1 MTSATSALK
10 TNYYVSLERVS
21 LGLSLTRIVLGF
33 LLIAIPRTLMK
44 LINVQDTQTAA
55 SVINSRA
62 AGARDV
68 AMGIGT
74 IAAKSSSEK
83 KLWLR
88 LGALCDATDALAAMS
103 RDPGLRFWF
112 RALVPYIAFTTALVE
127 IILSLLVTDSSPVEK
142 PYKEADAQTIN
153 TVKAF

>member
-1 MTSATSALK
+1 MTRPTAALTTK
-10 TNYYVSLERVS
+10 YYVSLERVS
-21 LGLSLTRIVLGF
+21 LGLSLTRIILGF

-44 LINVQDTQTAA
+44 FINVQDTQTAA
-55 SVINSRA
+55 SIITSRD
-62 AGARDV
+62 AGIRDV
-68 AMGIGT
+68 AIGIGT
-74 IAAKSSSEK
+74 IAAKGSSEK

-127 IILSLLVTDSSPVEK
+127 LVLSLLITDSSTDEDPF
-142 PYKEADAQTIN
+142 T
-153 TVKAF
+153 

>member
-1 MTSATSALK
+1 MTSPTTALK
-10 TNYYVSLERVS
+10 TKYYVSLERVS

-55 SVINSRA
+55 SVITSRA
-62 AGARDV
+62 AGVRDV

-74 IAAKSSSEK
+74 IAATSSSEK

-127 IILSLLVTDSSPVEK
+127 IVLSLLITDSTTAEE
-142 PYKEADAQTIN
+142 PYITGDGQTN
-153 TVKAF
+153 NAVKAF

>member
-1 MTSATSALK
+1 MTRPTAALTTK
-10 TNYYVSLERVS
+10 YYVSLERVS
-21 LGLSLTRIVLGF
+21 LGLSLTRIILGF

-44 LINVQDTQTAA
+44 FINVQDTQTAA
-55 SVINSRA
+55 SIITSRA
-62 AGARDV
+62 AGIRDV
-68 AMGIGT
+68 AIGIGT
-74 IAAKSSSEK
+74 IAAKGSSEK

-127 IILSLLVTDSSPVEK
+127 LVLSLLITDSSTDEDPF
-142 PYKEADAQTIN
+142 T
-153 TVKAF
+153 

>member
-1 MTSATSALK
+1 MTRPTSALTTK
-10 TNYYVSLERVS
+10 YYVSLERVS
-21 LGLSLTRIVLGF
+21 LGLSLTRIILGF

-44 LINVQDTQTAA
+44 FINVKDNQTAA
-55 SVINSRA
+55 SIITSRA
-62 AGARDV
+62 AGIRDV

-88 LGALCDATDALAAMS
+88 LGALCDATDAAAAMS

-127 IILSLLVTDSSPVEK
+127 LVLSLLITDSSTDEDPF
-142 PYKEADAQTIN
+142 I
-153 TVKAF
+153 

>member
-1 MTSATSALK
+1 MTRPTAALTTK
-10 TNYYVSLERVS
+10 YYVSLERVS
-21 LGLSLTRIVLGF
+21 LGLSLTRIILGF

-44 LINVQDTQTAA
+44 FINVQDTQTAA
-55 SVINSRA
+55 SIITSRA
-62 AGARDV
+62 AGIRDV
-68 AMGIGT
+68 AIGIGT
-74 IAAKSSSEK
+74 IAAKGSSEK

-127 IILSLLVTDSSPVEK
+127 LVLSLLITDSSTYEDPF
-142 PYKEADAQTIN
+142 I
-153 TVKAF
+153 

>member
-1 MTSATSALK
+1 MTRPTAALTTK
-10 TNYYVSLERVS
+10 YYVSLERVS
-21 LGLSLTRIVLGF
+21 LGLSLTRIILGF

-44 LINVQDTQTAA
+44 FINMQDTQTAG
-55 SVINSRA
+55 SIITSRA
-62 AGARDV
+62 AGIRDV
-68 AMGIGT
+68 AIGIGT
-74 IAAKSSSEK
+74 IAAKGSSEK

-127 IILSLLVTDSSPVEK
+127 LVLSLLITDSSTDENPF
-142 PYKEADAQTIN
+142 T
-153 TVKAF
+153 

>member
-1 MTSATSALK
+1 MTRPTAALTTK
-10 TNYYVSLERVS
+10 YYVSLERVS
-21 LGLSLTRIVLGF
+21 LGLSLTRIILGF

-44 LINVQDTQTAA
+44 FINVKDTQTAA
-55 SVINSRA
+55 SIITSRA
-62 AGARDV
+62 AGIRDV

-127 IILSLLVTDSSPVEK
+127 LVLSLLITDSSTDEDPF
-142 PYKEADAQTIN
+142 I
-153 TVKAF
+153 

>member
-1 MTSATSALK
+1 MTRPTAALTTK
-10 TNYYVSLERVS
+10 YYVSLERVS
-21 LGLSLTRIVLGF
+21 LGLSLTRIILGF

-44 LINVQDTQTAA
+44 FINVQDTQTAA
-55 SVINSRA
+55 SIITSRA
-62 AGARDV
+62 AGIRDV

-74 IAAKSSSEK
+74 IAAKGSSEK

-112 RALVPYIAFTTALVE
+112 RALVPYTAFTTALVE
-127 IILSLLVTDSSPVEK
+127 LVLSLLITDSSTDEDPF
-142 PYKEADAQTIN
+142 I
-153 TVKAF
+153 

>member
-1 MTSATSALK
+1 MTRPTAALTTK
-10 TNYYVSLERVS
+10 YYVSLERVS
-21 LGLSLTRIVLGF
+21 LGLSLTRIILGF

-44 LINVQDTQTAA
+44 FINVHDTQTAA
-55 SVINSRA
+55 SIITSRA
-62 AGARDV
+62 AGIRDV
-68 AMGIGT
+68 AIGIGT
-74 IAAKSSSEK
+74 IAAKGSSEK

-127 IILSLLVTDSSPVEK
+127 LVLSLLITDSSTDEDPF
-142 PYKEADAQTIN
+142 T
-153 TVKAF
+153 

>member
-1 MTSATSALK
+1 MTRPTAALTTK
-10 TNYYVSLERVS
+10 YYVSLERVS
-21 LGLSLTRIVLGF
+21 LGLSLTRIILGF

-44 LINVQDTQTAA
+44 FINVKDTQTAA
-55 SVINSRA
+55 SIITSRA
-62 AGARDV
+62 AGIRDV

-127 IILSLLVTDSSPVEK
+127 LVLSLLITDSSTDEDPF
-142 PYKEADAQTIN
+142 T
-153 TVKAF
+153 

>member
-1 MTSATSALK
+1 MTRPTAALTTK
-10 TNYYVSLERVS
+10 YYVSLERVS
-21 LGLSLTRIVLGF
+21 LGLSLTRIILGF

-44 LINVQDTQTAA
+44 FINVQDTQTAA
-55 SVINSRA
+55 SIITSRA
-62 AGARDV
+62 AGIRDV
-68 AMGIGT
+68 AIGIGT
-74 IAAKSSSEK
+74 IAAKGSSEK

-127 IILSLLVTDSSPVEK
+127 LVLSLLITDSSTDENPF
-142 PYKEADAQTIN
+142 T
-153 TVKAF
+153 

>member
-1 MTSATSALK
+1 MTRPTAALTTK
-10 TNYYVSLERVS
+10 YYVSLERVS
-21 LGLSLTRIVLGF
+21 LGLSLTRIILGF

-44 LINVQDTQTAA
+44 FINMQDTQTAA
-55 SVINSRA
+55 SIITSRA
-62 AGARDV
+62 AGIRDV
-68 AMGIGT
+68 AIGIGT
-74 IAAKSSSEK
+74 IAAKGSSEK

-127 IILSLLVTDSSPVEK
+127 LVLSLLITDSSTDENPF
-142 PYKEADAQTIN
+142 T
-153 TVKAF
+153 

>member
-1 MTSATSALK
+1 MTRPTAALTTK
-10 TNYYVSLERVS
+10 YYVSLERVT
-21 LGLSLTRIVLGF
+21 LGLSLTRIILGF

-44 LINVQDTQTAA
+44 FINVQDTQTAA
-55 SVINSRA
+55 SIITSRA
-62 AGARDV
+62 AGIRDV
-68 AMGIGT
+68 AIGIGT
-74 IAAKSSSEK
+74 IAAKGSSEK

-127 IILSLLVTDSSPVEK
+127 LVLSLLITDSSTDENPF
-142 PYKEADAQTIN
+142 T
-153 TVKAF
+153 

>member
-1 MTSATSALK
+1 MTRPTTALK
-10 TNYYVSLERVS
+10 TKYYVSLESVS
-21 LGLSLTRIVLGF
+21 LGLSLTRIILGF

-44 LINVQDTQTAA
+44 FINVKDTQTAA
-55 SVINSRA
+55 SIITSRA
-62 AGARDV
+62 AGIRDV

-112 RALVPYIAFTTALVE
+112 RALVPCIAFTTALVE
-127 IILSLLVTDSSPVEK
+127 LVLSLLVTDSPAPENPV
-142 PYKEADAQTIN
+142 T
-153 TVKAF
+153 

>member
-1 MTSATSALK
+1 MTRPTAALTTK
-10 TNYYVSLERVS
+10 YYVSLERVS
-21 LGLSLTRIVLGF
+21 LGLSLTRIILGF

-44 LINVQDTQTAA
+44 FINVQDTQTAA
-55 SVINSRA
+55 SIITSRA
-62 AGARDV
+62 AGIRDV
-68 AMGIGT
+68 AIGIGT
-74 IAAKSSSEK
+74 IAAKGSSEK

-127 IILSLLVTDSSPVEK
+127 LVLSLLITDSSTGEDPF
-142 PYKEADAQTIN
+142 T
-153 TVKAF
+153 